1 MPIAYRRLAQP
12 KPVKAK
18 TLKRKRQHLERMLK
32 TAIRAACVERDGYCR
47 YRGVTNGIGFCDGP
61 SEWAHL
67 GDKRRARTRGLSSE
81 QRHTTAGSLML
92 CRRHHRLYDTHRL
105 IIRAVTDAGADGLI
119 VFEESA

>member
-1 MPIAYRRLAQP
+1 MPVAYRRLAQP

-47 YRGVTNGIGFCDGP
+47 YGTALNYRPCDGP

-67 GDKRRARTRGLSSE
+67 GDKRRSRTRGQSPEL
-81 QRHTTAGSLML
+81 RHTTTGSVML
-92 CRRHHRLYDTHRL
+92 CRRHHQMYDLHWLT
-105 IIRAVTDAGADGLI
+105 IRATTELGADGSLI
-119 VFEESA
+119 FEESA